1 MGTPCKCIIV
11 DDHQLF
17 IDGLSRILADLSD
30 FKIVGI
36 YNDSA
41 DLISH
46 IKEKSVDLI
55 LLDIQLNSEMNG
67 LELCKEVRKVNTQ
80 VKIILISMIQSP
92 HILKEA
98 ERNGANGFIPKTI
111 DAGILK
117 DLIIKICNGT
127 NNFYSEG
134 TSNEVINMLT
144 DREMEI
150 IHLIKQ
156 GYKTKTI
163 AEKLFLS
170 DYTVETHRKNIL
182 RKLQLT
188 SASELI
194 AYAYENQL

>member
-1 MGTPCKCIIV
+1 MTKPCNCIIV

-17 IDGLSRILADLSD
+17 VDGLSRILSDLSD
-30 FKIVGI
+30 LKIVGV
-36 YNDSA
+36 YNDSIDLPLHLEEKSA
-41 DLISH
+41 DL
-46 IKEKSVDLI
+46 L
-55 LLDIQLNSEMNG
+55 LLDIQLNSGISG
-67 LELCKEVRKVNTQ
+67 LELCKEIRKVNTQ
-80 VKIILISMIQSP
+80 VKVILISMIQAP

-98 ERNGANGFIPKTI
+98 EKNGANGFIPKTI

-117 DLIIKICNGT
+117 DLIIKICKGENI
-127 NNFYSEG
+127 FYSEG

-150 IHLIKQ
+150 IHMIKQ
-156 GYKTKTI
+156 GHKTKTI

-182 RKLQLT
+182 RKLQLR

-194 AYAYENQL
+194 AYAYANHL